1 MRLFSLILL
10 FIFCSCSSKGE
21 LDNYFYPEEEQP
33 QEIKNDLA
41 NSLYGEGNINL
52 EKSNFNLALFFFK
65 RSLELE
71 ENTIIYNSLGIT
83 EKYREN
89 IDKSIEYHKKGID
102 LDTTYPQNYINIA
115 ISYIYKEDYLNSELI
130 LKKLLDNTTS
140 EYWKAYTNLYLAAI
154 YTKTQDCR
162 LVEKHLLKA
171 QELEKDE
178 VLGAFYRKTKNIF
191 ESNCK

>member
-1 MRLFSLILL
+1 MRLFSLILV

-21 LDNYFYPEEEQP
+21 LENYFYPEEEQS
-33 QEIKNDLA
+33 QEIKNYLA
-41 NSLYGEGNINL
+41 NSLYEEGNINL
-52 EKSNFNLALFFFK
+52 EKSNFNSALVLFK

-89 IDKSIEYHKKGID
+89 IDKSIEYHKKGIE
-102 LDTTYPQNYINIA
+102 LDATYPQNYINIA
-115 ISYIYKEDYLNSELI
+115 ISYIHNEDYLNSELM
-130 LKKLLDNTTS
+130 LKKLLDTKTS
-140 EYWKAYTNLYLAAI
+140 EYWKAYANLYLAAI
-154 YTKTQDCR
+154 YVEKQDCV

-171 QELEKDE
+171 QKFEKDE
-178 VLGAFYRKTKNIF
+178 VLGTFYRKTKNIF